1 MDLCVEIM
9 KDLTYILPTRIES
22 EDRLK
27 NIITSVTYLL
37 KNFPEAKV
45 IVKEVS
51 ERATFKFDAVP
62 QIKKY
67 VNIDNLQYIFE
78 ESTDSLFHKTRIL
91 NDLILMSD
99 TNTVCSH
106 DVDVIYPVSS
116 HQKAYQLIKEDQFD
130 VIYPYGCGVYQYQV
144 DYPMEVFNSFLSSE
158 FDMNV
163 IQNLCRT
170 ESSTIGW
177 TQFYNRAKVISG
189 GLWNENFLSWG
200 AEDCEFYFRFNSL
213 GYRVGRVNDCIW
225 HFEHGRTHNSHYHNP
240 KFMDNHNLWQWIR
253 NQNKETLIQYLNQQ
267 EYIKRRMN
275 DARI

>member
-1 MDLCVEIM
+1 MDSTM

-62 QIKKY
+62 QIKRY

-78 ESTDSLFHKTRIL
+78 DSTDPLFHKTRIL

-99 TNTVCSH
+99 TNIVCSH

-213 GYRVGRVNDCIW
+213 GYRVGRVNDWIW

-240 KFMDNHNLWQWIR
+240 KFMDNHNLWQWMR
-253 NQNKETLIQYLNQQ
+253 NQNKETIIQYLNQQ

-275 DARI
+275 DARV

>member
-99 TNTVCSH
+99 TNIVCSH

-213 GYRVGRVNDCIW
+213 GYRVGRVNDWIW

-240 KFMDNHNLWQWIR
+240 KFMDNHNLWQWMR
-253 NQNKETLIQYLNQQ
+253 NQNKETIIQYLNQQ

-275 DARI
+275 DARV

>member
-9 KDLTYILPTRIES
+9 KDLTYILPTKIES

-99 TNTVCSH
+99 TNIVCSH

-213 GYRVGRVNDCIW
+213 GYRVGRVDDWIW

-240 KFMDNHNLWQWIR
+240 KFMDNHNLWQWMR

-267 EYIKRRMN
+267 EYLKRRMS

>member
-9 KDLTYILPTRIES
+9 KDLTYILPTKIES

-99 TNTVCSH
+99 TNIVCSH

-200 AEDCEFYFRFNSL
+200 AEDCEFYFRFSSI
-213 GYRVGRVNDCIW
+213 GYRVGRVNDWIW

-240 KFMDNHNLWQWIR
+240 KFMDNHNLWQWMR
-253 NQNKETLIQYLNQQ
+253 NQTKETIIQYLNQQ
-267 EYIKRRMN
+267 EYIKRRMS

>member
-1 MDLCVEIM
+1 M
-9 KDLTYILPTRIES
+9 DLTYILPTRIES

-37 KNFPEAKV
+37 KNFPEAKI

-51 ERATFKFDAVP
+51 ERATFKFRVIP
-62 QIKKY
+62 EIKKY
-67 VNIDNLQYIFE
+67 VNTDNLQYIFE
-78 ESTDSLFHKTRIL
+78 ESTETLFHKTRIL

-99 TNTVCSH
+99 TKVVCSH
-106 DVDVIYPVSS
+106 DVDIIYPVNS
-116 HQKAYQLIKEDQFD
+116 HQTAYNLIKDDKFD

-144 DYPMEVFNSFLSSE
+144 DYPMEVFNSFLSSG

-163 IQNLCRT
+163 IQNRCRT

-177 TQFYNRAKVISG
+177 TQFYNRAKVIEG
-189 GLWNENFLSWG
+189 GMWNENFLSWG

-213 GYRVGRVNDCIW
+213 GYRVGRVNNSIW

>member
-1 MDLCVEIM
+1 MDSIM

-37 KNFPEAKV
+37 RNFPEAKV

-67 VNIDNLQYIFE
+67 VDIDNLQYIFE

-99 TNTVCSH
+99 TNIVCSH

-177 TQFYNRAKVISG
+177 TQFYNRAKVIG
-189 GLWNENFLSWG
+189 GGMWNENFLSWG

-213 GYRVGRVNDCIW
+213 GYRVGRVNDWIW

-253 NQNKETLIQYLNQQ
+253 NQNKETIIQYLNQQ